1 VKEARAVAANA
12 RTAARK
18 TAARTQSRPR
28 VPEPDVTEAQAQ
40 EIEAEGHYVTVE
52 LSGEELRIIPPA
64 AWRLSYQRLLNAGQ
78 VDAFIERVLHPDDV
92 DLFMEL
98 DCTSEEFQKFI
109 ADAGE
114 QAGESL
120 GKSPA
125 RSRSGRSTRRR

>member
-1 VKEARAVAANA
+1 VAANP

-18 TAARTQSRPR
+18 TAARAQSRPR
-28 VPEPDVTEAQAQ
+28 SQEPEVSEAEAQ

-52 LSGEELRIIPPA
+52 LRGEDLRIVPPA
-64 AWRLSYQRLLNAGQ
+64 AWRLSYQRLLNTGQ

-92 DLFMEL
+92 EVFFEL
-98 DCTSEEFQKFI
+98 DCTSAEFQQFI
-109 ADAGE
+109 ADAGD

-125 RSRSGRSTRRR
+125 RSRSGRSTRNR